1 MSHDIRTPINGICG
15 MLDVGDY
22 YRDDLSRQT
31 ECRGKIREASNI
43 LQELVNEVLDMS
55 KLESGEIYLEEKPF
69 NIYQIINEVIDVVGK
84 MADEREIKVEH
95 KTPEIIHK
103 DLIGSPIHLKRLLM
117 NILSNAVKYNKDYGK
132 IYLSSREISS
142 EQDKIVTLEFKCQDT
157 GIGMSEEFQNI
168 CLSHL
173 RRSRKAEHP
182 SLAVPVWECRSQ
194 RVLWKNGWN
203 NHLYK

>member
-1 MSHDIRTPINGICG
+1 

-132 IYLSSREISS
+132 IYLSSREIPSD
-142 EQDKIVTLEFKCQDT
+142 QDGVVMLEFICQDT
-157 GIGMSEEFQNI
+157 GIGMSEEFQK
-168 CLSHL
+168 HL
-173 RRSRKAEHP
+173 FEPFAQEQKGGASKFGGTGLGMPIDMKLLVKIIAE
-182 SLAVPVWECRSQ
+182 LAG
-194 RVLWKNGWN
+194 KNKNREDKG
-203 NHLYK
+203 

>member
-1 MSHDIRTPINGICG
+1 
-15 MLDVGDY
+15 
-22 YRDDLSRQT
+22 
-31 ECRGKIREASNI
+31 
-43 LQELVNEVLDMS
+43 MS

-69 NIYQIINEVIDVVGK
+69 NIYQLINEVIDVVGK

-132 IYLSSREISS
+132 IYLSSREIPSD
-142 EQDKIVTLEFKCQDT
+142 QDGVVMLEFICQDT
-157 GIGMSEEFQNI
+157 GIGMSEEFQK
-168 CLSHL
+168 HL
-173 RRSRKAEHP
+173 FEPFAAGAERRSIQ
-182 SLAVPVWECRSQ
+182 VWRYRSGNADHKESCG
-194 RVLWKNGWN
+194 KNGWN

>member
-1 MSHDIRTPINGICG
+1 MCLFIYLIVVALIWMIYRKLQKNILKIEKEKEQKYQKSLLEAAKKADAANRAKTD
-15 MLDVGDY
+15 DV
-22 YRDDLSRQT
+22 SRQT

-43 LQELVNEVLDMS
+43 LKELVNEVLDMS

-132 IYLSSREISS
+132 IYLSSR
-142 EQDKIVTLEFKCQDT
+142 
-157 GIGMSEEFQNI
+157 
-168 CLSHL
+168 
-173 RRSRKAEHP
+173 
-182 SLAVPVWECRSQ
+182 
-194 RVLWKNGWN
+194 
-203 NHLYK
+203 